1 MAVRLEF
8 EATLGHWGFIRG
20 SEQIV
25 MERLEPLRLRIS
37 FNGVPAQFMDFA
49 NPAEVLLFHC
59 NLESE
64 LQREGWTLAF
74 FESRAMSADSHAM
87 RGFLR

>member
-1 MAVRLEF
+1 MAVRLEY

-25 MERLEPLRLRIS
+25 MERLEPLRLRIA

-49 NPAEVLLFHC
+49 TQTDVLMFHC
-59 NLESE
+59 NLETE
-64 LQREGWTLAF
+64 LQRDGWTLAF
-74 FESRAMSADSHAM
+74 FESRTMSELSRSA

>member
-1 MAVRLEF
+1 MAVRLEY
-8 EATLGHWGFIRG
+8 EAMLGHWGFVRG

-25 MERLEPLRLRIS
+25 MERLEPLRLRIA

-49 NPAEVLLFHC
+49 NHTDVLMFHC

-64 LQREGWTLAF
+64 LQRDGWTLAF
-74 FESRAMSADSHAM
+74 FESMATSDGSRSAGRS
-87 RGFLR
+87 LR